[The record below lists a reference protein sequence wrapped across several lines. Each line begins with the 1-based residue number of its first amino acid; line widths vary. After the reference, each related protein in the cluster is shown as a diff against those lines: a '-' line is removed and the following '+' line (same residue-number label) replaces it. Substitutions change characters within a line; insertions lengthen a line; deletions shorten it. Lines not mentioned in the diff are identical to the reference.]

1 MPFFGAL
8 SSVSKKHTDLTPSCV
23 VLRLYH
29 PAFVRH
35 NVLRFDLNARRVLAI
50 ARVSVGSVTGSSDL
64 PCIGIG
70 HFCEIE
76 AAIIDWKSSRRL
88 ALVAAFFG
96 SAAQEGELWRR
107 PPVPRWVASLFGF
120 LYGRTI
126 QIVMGPLS
134 APDRLVCRWI
144 AWAA

>member
-1 MPFFGAL
+1 VPFFGAI

-23 VLRLYH
+23 VFRLYH
-29 PAFVRH
+29 PPFVRR
-35 NVLRFDLNARRVLAI
+35 NLLRFDLNARRVFAI
-50 ARVSVGSVTGSSDL
+50 ARVSVGSVTSSCDL
-64 PCIGIG
+64 PCLGKG

-76 AAIIDWKSSRRL
+76 AAIMRGKSSRRF

-96 SAAQEGELWRR
+96 SAARKGEPWRR

-126 QIVMGPLS
+126 QIVRGP
-134 APDRLVCRWI
+134 
-144 AWAA
+144 